1 MKEKITQA
9 KLKELLSYDPETGD
23 FTWLVGRKMA
33 GKKAGSPH
41 NQGYFTIR
49 ISRKLYL
56 SHRLAWLYVY
66 GAFPKIDLDHING
79 VKSDTRIDNLRE
91 CSESQNQWNSRKPK
105 NNISGFKGVCWNKR
119 AGKWHAQIMINLNK
133 KHLGYF
139 LTAESAYE
147 AYQDYAAT
155 AHGEFYHNTT
165 KQENL

>member
-105 NNISGFKGVCWNKR
+105 NNISGF
-119 AGKWHAQIMINLNK
+119 
-133 KHLGYF
+133 
-139 LTAESAYE
+139 
-147 AYQDYAAT
+147 
-155 AHGEFYHNTT
+155 
-165 KQENL
+165 